1 MNNRYT
7 AIPFTETYQKLQ
19 LQLASPRQGGAEG
32 SKWRK
37 KWYGRLQPLS
47 NFSYQSLSEG
57 KGVHGEGNIVHL
69 GLNLCYKCVVE
80 FILSPHK

>member
-1 MNNRYT
+1 MEKEKVYSI
-7 AIPFTETYQKLQ
+7 AHLQ
-19 LQLASPRQGGAEG
+19 T
-32 SKWRK
+32 
-37 KWYGRLQPLS
+37 LS
-47 NFSYQSLSEG
+47 NFSSQSLSEG